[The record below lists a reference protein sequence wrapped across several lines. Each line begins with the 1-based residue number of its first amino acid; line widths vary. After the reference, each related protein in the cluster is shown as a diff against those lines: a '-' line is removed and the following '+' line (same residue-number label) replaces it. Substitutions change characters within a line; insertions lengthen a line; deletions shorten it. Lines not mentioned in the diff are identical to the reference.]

1 MLRVTVWNEN
11 IHDKKDSVRAVY
23 PDGIHGAV
31 AAAVKE
37 LDDVKVDIATLD
49 QPECGLPDD
58 VLGNTDVLIWWGHV
72 AHHEVP
78 DELAWKVR
86 EHVNKGMG
94 FIALHS
100 AHLSKP
106 FKLLMGT
113 SCSLRWRDKEYER
126 VWCVNPG
133 HPIAEGIPPFFELE
147 REEMYGEF
155 FDIPHPESLVFLG
168 WFRGGEVFRSGCCWT
183 RGLGKGFY
191 FQPGHETD
199 NSLNNPHVR
208 KIIRNAV
215 RWAAPA
221 NRREKLDC
229 PNPIPAEEMV
239 RHGMDIGWY

>member
-1 MLRVTVWNEN
+1 M
-11 IHDKKDSVRAVY
+11 
-23 PDGIHGAV
+23 
-31 AAAVKE
+31 
-37 LDDVKVDIATLD
+37 
-49 QPECGLPDD
+49 
-58 VLGNTDVLIWWGHV
+58 
-72 AHHEVP
+72 AHREVP
-78 DELAWKVR
+78 DELAQKVR

-183 RGLGKGFY
+183 RGLERCFISS
-191 FQPGHETD
+191 PGT
-199 NSLNNPHVR
+199 R
-208 KIIRNAV
+208 
-215 RWAAPA
+215 
-221 NRREKLDC
+221 
-229 PNPIPAEEMV
+229 PIT
-239 RHGMDIGWY
+239 R

>member
-1 MLRVTVWNEN
+1 M
-11 IHDKKDSVRAVY
+11 H
-23 PDGIHGAV
+23 
-31 AAAVKE
+31 
-37 LDDVKVDIATLD
+37 IATLD

-58 VLGNTDVLIWWGHV
+58 VLDNTDVLIWWGHV
-72 AHHEVP
+72 AHREVP

-155 FDIPHPESLVFLG
+155 FDIPHPESHGFPWLVQG
-168 WFRGGEVFRSGCCWT
+168 RRGVQV
-183 RGLGKGFY
+183 GL
-191 FQPGHETD
+191 
-199 NSLNNPHVR
+199 L
-208 KIIRNAV
+208 
-215 RWAAPA
+215 
-221 NRREKLDC
+221 LD
-229 PNPIPAEEMV
+229 A
-239 RHGMDIGWY
+239 RA